1 MKLITEMTEE
11 ISFITES
18 TENGKK
24 KFAIEGVF
32 MQSDTVNRNGRVYPK
47 HILEGEVDRYNK
59 KYVMEKRALGEL
71 NHPSGPTVNLDKV
84 SHLITDLR
92 MEGKDVKGKAKLLE
106 TPCGLIAQ
114 SLIESG
120 VKLGVSSR
128 GMGSLKENR
137 GYKEVQKDFMLSA
150 VDIVAD
156 PSAPNAFVN
165 GIMEGVE
172 WVWDNGV
179 LKQEVIENYKS
190 TIKKTPS
197 RLMEKTAISLF
208 EDFMNKISSS
218 RNSNSYK

>member
-1 MKLITEMTEE
+1 MKLITETVEE
-11 ISFITES
+11 ISYIVEG

-47 HILEGEVDRYNK
+47 QILEGEVDRYNK
-59 KYVMEKRALGEL
+59 KYVLENRALGEL
-71 NHPSGPTVNLDKV
+71 NHPTGPTVNLDKV
-84 SHLITDLR
+84 SHLITNLR
-92 MEGKDVKGKAKLLE
+92 MEGKDVVGKAKLLE

-172 WVWDNGV
+172 WVWENGI
-179 LKQEVIENYKS
+179 LKQEVIENYRK
-190 TIKKTPS
+190 TINKTPS
-197 RLMEKTAISLF
+197 RELQETAANLF
-208 EDFMNKISSS
+208 EDFMRKLSKS
-218 RNSNSYK
+218 RK

>member
-1 MKLITEMTEE
+1 MKLITEMNDSVSFVTEA
-11 ISFITES
+11 

-32 MQSDTVNRNGRVYPK
+32 MQSDTVNRNGRVYPRQ
-47 HILEGEVDRYNK
+47 ILEGEVDRYNK
-59 KYVMEKRALGEL
+59 KYVLENRALGEL

-84 SHLITDLR
+84 SHIITTLR
-92 MEGKDVKGKAKLLE
+92 MEGKDVVGKAKLLE
-106 TPCGLIAQ
+106 TPCGMIAQ

-172 WVWDNGV
+172 WVWENGL
-179 LKQEVIENYKS
+179 LKQEVIENYQKQ
-190 TIKKTPS
+190 IKKTPS
-197 RLMEKTAISLF
+197 RELQQTAVNVF
-208 EDFMNKISSS
+208 EDFMTRLS
-218 RNSNSYK
+218 RGRK

>member
-1 MKLITEMTEE
+1 MNEE
-11 ISFITES
+11 VSYIVEG
-18 TENGKK
+18 TENGKR

-47 HILEGEVDRYNK
+47 QILEGEVDRYNK
-59 KYVMEKRALGEL
+59 KYVMERRALGEL

-84 SHLITDLR
+84 SHIITELK
-92 MEGKDVKGKAKLLE
+92 MNGKDVHGKAKLLE

-179 LKQEVIENYKS
+179 LKQEIIENYKK
-190 TIKKTPS
+190 TVEGTPS
-197 RLMEKTAISLF
+197 KQLQETAVNLF
-208 EDFMNKISSS
+208 QDFMARLSGGRK
-218 RNSNSYK
+218 

>member
-1 MKLITEMTEE
+1 MKLITEMNDSVTYIAEA
-11 ISFITES
+11 S
-18 TENGKK
+18 ENGKK
-24 KFAIEGVF
+24 KYVIEGIF
-32 MQSDTVNRNGRVYPK
+32 MQSDTVNRNGRVYPSP
-47 HILEGEVDRYNK
+47 ILQGEVDRYNK
-59 KYVMEKRALGEL
+59 KYVMENRALGEL

-84 SHLITDLR
+84 SHLITTLR
-92 MEGKDVKGKAKLLE
+92 MEGKDVIGKAKLLE

-172 WVWDNGV
+172 WVWENGV
-179 LKQEVIENYKS
+179 LKQEIIENYRN
-190 TIKKTPS
+190 TIKRTPT
-197 RLMEKTAISLF
+197 RELQQTAINVF
-208 EDFMNKISSS
+208 EDFMRKL
-218 RNSNSYK
+218 SNRRK

>member
-1 MKLITEMTEE
+1 MKLITEMNDSV
-11 ISFITES
+11 SFISEG
-18 TENGKK
+18 TENGRK

-32 MQSDTVNRNGRVYPK
+32 MQSDTVNRNGRVYPRQ
-47 HILEGEVDRYNK
+47 ILEGEVDRYNK
-59 KYVMEKRALGEL
+59 KYVLENRALGEL

-84 SHLITDLR
+84 SHIITTLR
-92 MEGKDVKGKAKLLE
+92 MEGKDVVGKAKLLE

-172 WVWDNGV
+172 WVWENGV
-179 LKQEVIENYKS
+179 LKQQVIENYKNI
-190 TIKKTPS
+190 IKSTPS
-197 RLMEKTAISLF
+197 KHLQTTAISVF
-208 EDFMNKISSS
+208 EDFMRRLSKG
-218 RNSNSYK
+218 KK

>member
-1 MKLITEMTEE
+1 MKLITEMNENVTYVTEA
-11 ISFITES
+11 

-47 HILEGEVDRYNK
+47 QILEGEVDRYNK
-59 KYVMEKRALGEL
+59 KYVMENRALGEL

-84 SHLITDLR
+84 SHLISALR
-92 MEGKDVKGKAKLLE
+92 MEGKDVIGKAKLLE

-114 SLIESG
+114 NLLEAG
-120 VKLGVSSR
+120 VRLGVSSR

-172 WVWDNGV
+172 WVWENGV
-179 LKQEVIENYKS
+179 LKQEVMENYKNI
-190 TIKKTPS
+190 IKRTPS
-197 RLMEKTAISLF
+197 KKLQETAVNVF
-208 EDFMNKISSS
+208 EDFMRKLS
-218 RNSNSYK
+218 KGKK

>member
-1 MKLITEMTEE
+1 MKLITEMNEDVTFVTEA
-11 ISFITES
+11 

-24 KFAIEGVF
+24 KYAIEGVF
-32 MQSDTVNRNGRVYPK
+32 MQSETVNRNGRVYPK
-47 HILEGEVDRYNK
+47 AILEGEVDRYNK

-71 NHPSGPTVNLDKV
+71 NHPTGPTVNLDKV
-84 SHLITDLR
+84 SHLITNLR
-92 MEGKDVKGKAKLLE
+92 MEGKDVIGKAKLLE

-114 SLIESG
+114 SLLESG

-172 WVWDNGV
+172 WVWDNGI
-179 LKQEVIENYKS
+179 LKQEVIENYQNH
-190 TIKKTPS
+190 IRKTPTKE
-197 RLMEKTAISLF
+197 LQETAVSLF
-208 EDFMNKISSS
+208 EDFMRKLSKG
-218 RNSNSYK
+218 RK